1 MNKNQVQKPSYYIE
15 KVSLVT
21 GEVLSDDFGPE
32 ELLVRDHRDFHI
44 VETYARHLTSV
55 FIEATGDEKRVKA
68 AFKKARNLG
77 KTTAD
82 MVAKVAG
89 KEPEKVAQK
98 LFGLKDR
105 EFFFRYKP
113 RWSEDTDVGQ
123 VLKKLNDEAREA
135 LDRTRVNGQMQLR
148 VLLTGG
154 TGFVGKELMW
164 QAATMPEIAEM
175 VVLIRPKTIRDRQ
188 TKEVIKVLSPEE
200 RGQELLKQLWLDD
213 PGIAH
218 KFRFIAGDIEQ
229 PRLGVADEDF
239 EELCVS
245 LTNVIHCAASVAF
258 DDPYEESFMANVV
271 GSRNALAFSRT
282 IQEHKQ
288 SKFVSHLSIETSYIH
303 GRQTHQEA
311 REDEIV
317 FPRNFYNN
325 YYELTKAMAS
335 LETEEAMIKDGLRV
349 VQLCPAIVVGEG
361 RTGNNRGDLKVVN
374 APVNAFGRA
383 YQELKER
390 RGKFMEWSK
399 AKVLTQMANIF
410 PGDPSAELNII
421 PVDWVAAGILR
432 ALSAPRAVGQRI
444 HLATDSRIKAKEIQ
458 DILREELRVKIK
470 LAEPTFHRN
479 FQLPVLA
486 GTLRKLKQPRVA
498 HAITKLDDIFGG
510 YSERNQP
517 VHEVGNDV
525 TILGMPEQRP
535 NTKEV
540 FRMVCRHNKYV
551 QDFGKIRDLDVISER
566 ERHWLEFI
574 DELEQDKAQTAGSLS
589 PAVFHKSIKN
599 YLYPKTL
606 QPVIHGSVQKKILT
620 KADAAWLHM
629 DKPENLMMITAMF
642 LFEDRLDYEDLKQ
655 TVSERMLKYD
665 RFRMRVRRS
674 RNPLRRPSW
683 VPVKDFHIENHIERI
698 SMPGATEADLHA
710 FVGKKMGQRLSRS
723 KPLWKMYLV
732 EDMARGSALVAV
744 LHHAIADGNA
754 LMKVLLSL
762 TEPKK
767 ASTEMTLVQK
777 NRQLQVRPRGFV
789 DLAKRGLGA
798 TATLSK
804 GLITPEPKT
813 PFKGILCKD
822 KRVAVT
828 RPIPLADI
836 KRARVPSKS
845 TVNDVLTACLT
856 NGLRRYILRERGK
869 IKEGT
874 VVRAVVPVDLRRRS
888 GEELGN
894 KFGLVFMNLPIGIAD
909 PREQLA
915 AVKAFMNE
923 LKESPQAVMVLG
935 LLSAVGTIPAELEKR
950 VVGLFGAS
958 ATAVLTNV
966 PGPQEPLLLAGKEIS
981 SLMFWVPQ
989 SGGLGLGLS
998 ILSYNQQVRVG
1009 IATDAGLVDKPELL
1023 VQDVEAA
1030 FEELLR
1036 IECGELVTS

>member
-258 DDPYEESFMANVV
+258 DDPYQESFMANVV

-551 QDFGKIRDLDVISER
+551 QDFGKIRDLNV
-566 ERHWLEFI
+566 
-574 DELEQDKAQTAGSLS
+574 
-589 PAVFHKSIKN
+589 
-599 YLYPKTL
+599 
-606 QPVIHGSVQKKILT
+606 
-620 KADAAWLHM
+620 
-629 DKPENLMMITAMF
+629 
-642 LFEDRLDYEDLKQ
+642 
-655 TVSERMLKYD
+655 
-665 RFRMRVRRS
+665 
-674 RNPLRRPSW
+674 
-683 VPVKDFHIENHIERI
+683 
-698 SMPGATEADLHA
+698 
-710 FVGKKMGQRLSRS
+710 
-723 KPLWKMYLV
+723 
-732 EDMARGSALVAV
+732 
-744 LHHAIADGNA
+744 
-754 LMKVLLSL
+754 
-762 TEPKK
+762 
-767 ASTEMTLVQK
+767 
-777 NRQLQVRPRGFV
+777 
-789 DLAKRGLGA
+789 
-798 TATLSK
+798 
-804 GLITPEPKT
+804 
-813 PFKGILCKD
+813 
-822 KRVAVT
+822 
-828 RPIPLADI
+828 
-836 KRARVPSKS
+836 
-845 TVNDVLTACLT
+845 
-856 NGLRRYILRERGK
+856 